1 MNRMIHTSNTAR
13 YYDHNVTTFKDVM
26 KIFII
31 FVIKIDGD
39 KKNKYECA
47 MDQELQRIERAND
60 ITRDTSSAA

>member
-39 KKNKYECA
+39 KK
-47 MDQELQRIERAND
+47 
-60 ITRDTSSAA
+60 TSTNVLWIRNCSA